1 MNHIHVGDLKV
12 SKPVQDM
19 LDYLDM
25 FFTELLEAEK
35 LSGSV
40 REEAFVA
47 TAHAKYGLMTAEE
60 AVNLSKGIDVID

>member
-47 TAHAKYGLMTAEE
+47 TAHAKYGLMTAGKK
-60 AVNLSKGIDVID
+60 LSIYRKVLT